1 MFVSKVVADVLAEH
15 TLQDVGLQDVGL
27 QDVRPK
33 TSDQNLQEQL
43 EVEKK
48 TNGELRRL
56 LTPNKNRLMCFHSR
70 SMKLKK

>member
-15 TLQDVGLQDVGL
+15 TKRNKFFQNVGL

-48 TNGELRRL
+48 ANGELRSVVN
-56 LTPNKNRLMCFHSR
+56 TQQE
-70 SMKLKK
+70 